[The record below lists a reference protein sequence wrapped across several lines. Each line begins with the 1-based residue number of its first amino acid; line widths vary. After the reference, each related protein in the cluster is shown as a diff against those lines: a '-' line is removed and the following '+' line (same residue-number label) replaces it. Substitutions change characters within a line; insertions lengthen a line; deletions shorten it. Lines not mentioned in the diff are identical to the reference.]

1 MDMVMENRVGDEVP
15 SEVEAMKL
23 VKDIE
28 AIGKRIDKYG
38 VDLSPDERSR
48 ALKPPDGSEATTQ
61 LMAKLVAK
69 YKLTLPGVAADEMLA
84 DLALAQRLG
93 PVVMAIAALERK
105 VQDAVLQANHERWS
119 ATTAAYTA
127 LVRAMGANPAL
138 ENELKPAM
146 EFFGVGRKRKPRAP
160 KPV

>member
-1 MDMVMENRVGDEVP
+1 MENRVGEDVP
-15 SEVEAMKL
+15 SEVEAAKL

-28 AIGKRIDKYG
+28 AIGKKVDHYG
-38 VDLSPDERSR
+38 VDLTPDERGR
-48 ALKPPDGSEATTQ
+48 ALKPPDGSEAVTQ
-61 LMAKLVAK
+61 LIAKLVAK
-69 YKLTLPGVAADEMLA
+69 YKVALPGVAADEMLA
-84 DLALAQRLG
+84 DLALAQRLA
-93 PVVMAIAALERK
+93 PAANAIAALERK
-105 VQDAVLQANHERWS
+105 VQDTILQANSERWS

-160 KPV
+160 KPA